1 VTEFNET
8 AVKYAIATPEKT
20 KSGFR
25 RVPDTSFDSREA
37 AESGDLVRV
46 GRIAFEIRAAWQHY
60 IKQIVAAAR
69 GEAPGDAP

>member
-1 VTEFNET
+1 MTEFNET

-37 AESGDLVRV
+37 AERYGLKYHTDKSGSRM
-46 GRIAFEIRAAWQHY
+46 F
-60 IKQIVAAAR
+60 IVV
-69 GEAPGDAP
+69 EK